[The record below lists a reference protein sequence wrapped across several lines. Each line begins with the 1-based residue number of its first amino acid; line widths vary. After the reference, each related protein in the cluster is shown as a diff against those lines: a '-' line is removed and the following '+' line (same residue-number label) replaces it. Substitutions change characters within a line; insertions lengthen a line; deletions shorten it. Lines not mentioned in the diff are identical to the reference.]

1 MSKTCIQCKKSFPET
16 EEYWHKSKDGFHG
29 RCKKCR
35 TKHERERRSRKVQK
49 KLEGLEK
56 GAVDLFLASAKLG
69 GANVPHSSELLEVVM
84 EYFGGVRGFANAFMK
99 QFYDSP
105 AGGAFRTKQIE
116 TIVRL
121 VSQNTAMGGAKKPL
135 ELWTEEE
142 LEGELRQR
150 LIETAIT
157 LQALP
162 LEKPHEGYVA
172 VHPSGGV
179 GGAPAGPGRVEVA
192 DSSGGDGQL
201 PPEQTEVR
209 GPD

>member
-1 MSKTCIQCKKSFPET
+1 L
-16 EEYWHKSKDGFHG
+16 D
-29 RCKKCR
+29 
-35 TKHERERRSRKVQK
+35 
-49 KLEGLEK
+49 GLEK
-56 GAVDLFLASAKLG
+56 GAVDLFLASARLG
-69 GANVPHSSELLEVVM
+69 GANVPHCSELLEVVM

-116 TIVRL
+116 TVVRL
-121 VSQNTAMGGAKKPL
+121 VNQNTAVGGAKKPL

-150 LIETAIT
+150 LMETAIT

-162 LEKPHEGYVA
+162 VERPYE
-172 VHPSGGV
+172 SF
-179 GGAPAGPGRVEVA
+179 PALQPPRGNDRTPDSLGRVEVEGGGGA
-192 DSSGGDGQL
+192 DGRDA
-201 PPEQTEVR
+201 PPEAEVR

>member
-172 VHPSGGV
+172 IHPSAGI
-179 GGAPAGPGRVEVA
+179 GGAPVGPGRVEVA
-192 DSSGGDGQL
+192 DSGGGDGPL